1 MDDLLVELT
10 EKIFK
15 LHTLDFLIKTVIY
28 VCKRWRDIIYNM
40 IEYKDASE
48 KLNTYGFNSPRWQV
62 FDVLRAFDVGVEFNN
77 VVLNQLL
84 FKKGF
89 GPNNQLMRHYTI
101 FEQLFFKR
109 FKSLKKIKV
118 QSPSINKFDITSLK
132 LCSNVTKVD
141 FQGCNFTDLSP
152 ILYLKKIK
160 ILKLMRC
167 NNVENLYVIKDLV
180 SLEQL
185 YLESLYNIWFLPPLR
200 KLKKLYKVKLYYIS
214 ELYDISS
221 MKNLNIRLL
230 CIMDCMKLKDVDTI
244 GTLKD
249 LQTLT
254 ISFCPLIQ
262 HLDCLKTCK
271 YLHYLD
277 IENCKCVTTF
287 HFINHLKSL
296 QKLKLWKNVNNL
308 KTLTLYDLPKLSS
321 IDTWNCDNL
330 TVLNFSN
337 LPKLVYL
344 DITNT
349 KINNIKFIND
359 IPSIKYLM
367 MCGTSIYSLDF
378 DVLTKCNLRKIQF
391 HKITTSDV
399 YSQVSQQYKKI
410 KKINKYLKIKLPIV
424 SVLF

>member
-1 MDDLLVELT
+1 MNILFDELIEQIIALNDL
-10 EKIFK
+10 KFI
-15 LHTLDFLIKTVIY
+15 IKTAPH
-28 VCKRWRDIIYNM
+28 VCKRWRNIVYSM
-40 IEYKDASE
+40 LKYKRT
-48 KLNTYGFNSPRWQV
+48 KNKFNTQGFNSPRWQI
-62 FDVLRAFDVGVEFNN
+62 FEVLRDLYVGKKFNN
-77 VVLNQLL
+77 VVLNKLL

-89 GPNNQLMRHYTI
+89 GPNNRLMRHYTI
-101 FEQLFFKR
+101 FEELFPDR
-109 FKSLKKIKV
+109 FKSIKKIKV
-118 QSPSINKFDITSLK
+118 LSPNINQFDITSLN

-152 ILYLKKIK
+152 ILYLKKLK

-167 NNVENLYVIKDLV
+167 NEVENLYVIKDLV

-230 CIMDCMKLKDVDTI
+230 CIMDCIKLKDVDTI

-277 IENCKCVTTF
+277 IENCECITTF

-321 IDTWNCDNL
+321 IDTWNSDNL

>member
-1 MDDLLVELT
+1 MNILFDELIEQIITLNDL
-10 EKIFK
+10 KFI
-15 LHTLDFLIKTVIY
+15 IKTAPH
-28 VCKRWRDIIYNM
+28 VCKRWRNIVYSM
-40 IEYKDASE
+40 LKYKST
-48 KLNTYGFNSPRWQV
+48 KNKFNTHGFNSPRWQI
-62 FDVLRAFDVGVEFNN
+62 FEVLRDLYVGKKFNN
-77 VVLNQLL
+77 VVLNKLL

-89 GPNNQLMRHYTI
+89 GPNNRLMRHYTI
-101 FEQLFFKR
+101 FEELFPDR
-109 FKSLKKIKV
+109 FKSIKKIKV
-118 QSPSINKFDITSLK
+118 LSPNINQFDITSLN

-152 ILYLKKIK
+152 ILYLKKLK

-167 NNVENLYVIKDLV
+167 NDIKNLYIMKDLV
-180 SLEQL
+180 SLTEL
-185 YLESLYNIWFLPPLR
+185 HLESLNNIYFLPPLR
-200 KLKKLYKVKLYYIS
+200 KLRKLYKLKIYDIL

-221 MKNLNIRLL
+221 LKNLNIRLL
-230 CIMDCMKLKDVDTI
+230 CIINCTKLKDVDTI

-410 KKINKYLKIKLPIV
+410 KKINKYLKIKLPIA

>member
-1 MDDLLVELT
+1 MDNLLYELT
-10 EKIFK
+10 EKILK
-15 LHTLDFLIKTVIY
+15 LHNLEFLIKTAIY

-84 FKKGF
+84 FKKEF
-89 GPNNQLMRHYTI
+89 GPNNRLNRHYTI
-101 FEQLFFKR
+101 FEQLFPKR

-118 QSPSINKFDITSLK
+118 QSPNVNKFDLTSLK

-141 FQGCNFTDLSP
+141 FQGCNFKDLSP
-152 ILYLKKIK
+152 ILYLKKLK

-167 NNVENLYVIKDLV
+167 NDVENLYVIKDLV

-296 QKLKLWKNVNNL
+296 QKLRLWKNVNNL

-330 TVLNFSN
+330 NELNFSN

-349 KINNIKFIND
+349 NINNIKFINNV
-359 IPSIKYLM
+359 PSMKYLM
-367 MCGTSIYSLDF
+367 MSGTKVYSLDF

-391 HKITTSDV
+391 HKIMFNDN
-399 YSQVSQQYKKI
+399 YSYVLAQYKKL
-410 KKINKYLKIKLPIV
+410 KKINKNIKIKLPMSIV
-424 SVLF
+424 SY